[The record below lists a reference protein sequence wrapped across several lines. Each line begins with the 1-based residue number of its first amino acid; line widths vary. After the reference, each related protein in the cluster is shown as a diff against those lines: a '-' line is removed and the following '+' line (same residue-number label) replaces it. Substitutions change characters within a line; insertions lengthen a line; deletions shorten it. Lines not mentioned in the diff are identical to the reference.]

1 MIPELAQVGPVTLFT
16 HDVFTILGILAGLA
30 LYYRALRRDRV
41 LDTRIVLIS
50 LAAIAGGALGARLIT
65 SWEIIDEVSA
75 ANLPLT
81 YLITHGPRSIIGGLA
96 GGYLAIVLSKRA
108 LGYTLS
114 TGDYYAA
121 AIPLAL
127 AIGRTGCFL
136 SELPLG
142 TPTDLPWGM
151 TVSPEAAA
159 AFARCPGC
167 DGPMHPSMLYEIGFQ
182 AAAAFPRCPGCNGPM
197 HPSMLYEI
205 GFQAAAFGLIF
216 TRGPMLPI
224 RGDTLKAYLL
234 AYGVFRFCV
243 EFVRGNEVQAWG
255 LTGPQ
260 IVLIPLVG
268 LLVIHFI
275 RRLRSGAY
283 RLPIPE
289 PAIAHGG

>member
-1 MIPELAQVGPVTLFT
+1 MFPVLFQAGPITLYT
-16 HDVFTILGILAGLA
+16 HDFFTVAGVIAGLV
-30 LYYRALRRDRV
+30 LYWRALRRDGV
-41 LDTRIVLIS
+41 LDRRILLIS

-65 SWEIIDEVSA
+65 SWEILDEVSA
-75 ANLPLT
+75 ANLPPT
-81 YLITHGPRSIIGGLA
+81 YVITHGPRSIIGGLA

-127 AIGRTGCFL
+127 VIGRIGCFL

-167 DGPMHPSMLYEIGFQ
+167 EGPMHPSMLYEIGFH
-182 AAAAFPRCPGCNGPM
+182 AV
-197 HPSMLYEI
+197 
-205 GFQAAAFGLIF
+205 AFGLIV
-216 TRGPMLPI
+216 TRGPLLPI

-234 AYGVFRFCV
+234 AYGIFRFGV
-243 EFVRGNEVQAWG
+243 EFVRGNEVQAIG

-260 IVLIPLVG
+260 IVLIPLIG
-268 LLVIHFI
+268 LLVIHFV
-275 RRLRSGAY
+275 RRLHAGAY
-283 RLPIPE
+283 RLPTPE
-289 PAIAHGG
+289 RATAGG

>member
-1 MIPELAQVGPVTLFT
+1 MAPVLAQVGPFTLYT
-16 HDVFTILGILAGLA
+16 HDVFTVIGILAGLA

-41 LDTRIVLIS
+41 LDARIVLIS
-50 LAAIAGGALGARLIT
+50 LAAIVGGALGARLIT

-75 ANLPLT
+75 ADLPLT
-81 YLITHGPRSIIGGLA
+81 YVVTHGPRSILGGLA

-127 AIGRTGCFL
+127 AIGRVGCFL

-159 AFARCPGC
+159 AFPRCPGC
-167 DGPMHPSMLYEIGFQ
+167 GGPMHPSMLYEIGF
-182 AAAAFPRCPGCNGPM
+182 
-197 HPSMLYEI
+197 HS
-205 GFQAAAFGLIF
+205 AAFGLIF
-216 TRGPMLPI
+216 TRGPLLPI
-224 RGDTLKAYLL
+224 RGDTLKSYLL
-234 AYGVFRFCV
+234 AYGLFRFGV

-255 LTGPQ
+255 MTGPQ
-260 IVLIPLVG
+260 LVLIPLVG
-268 LLVIHFI
+268 LLVIHFV

-283 RLPIPE
+283 RLPVPE
-289 PAIAHGG
+289 PAIARGN

>member
-1 MIPELAQVGPVTLFT
+1 VHPVLAQIGPATLYT
-16 HDVFTILGILAGLA
+16 HDVFTLAGIAAGLA
-30 LYYRALRRDRV
+30 LYYRGLRRDGV
-41 LDTRIVLIS
+41 LDQRIVLIS
-50 LAAIAGGALGARLIT
+50 LAALLGGAIGARLIT
-65 SWEIIDEVSA
+65 SWEAIDEVA
-75 ANLPLT
+75 AAGLPFT
-81 YLITHGPRSIIGGLA
+81 YVVTHGPRSIIGGLA

-127 AIGRTGCFL
+127 VIGRIGCFL

-159 AFARCPGC
+159 TFPRCPGC

-182 AAAAFPRCPGCNGPM
+182 AVAFVV
-197 HPSMLYEI
+197 
-205 GFQAAAFGLIF
+205 IF
-216 TRGPMLPI
+216 TRGPLLPI

-234 AYGVFRFCV
+234 AYAVFRFSV
-243 EFVRGNEVQAWG
+243 EFVRGNEIQAAG

-260 IVLIPLVG
+260 LVLIPLAA
-268 LLVIHFI
+268 LLAIHFV
-275 RRLRSGAY
+275 RQLRSGVY
-283 RLPIPE
+283 RVPRPR
-289 PAIAHGG
+289 PAIA

>member
-1 MIPELAQVGPVTLFT
+1 LAPELAQVGPATLYT

-41 LDTRIVLIS
+41 LDTRIALIS
-50 LAAIAGGALGARLIT
+50 VAALVGGAIGARLIT

-81 YLITHGPRSIIGGLA
+81 YVITHGPRSIIGGLA
-96 GGYLAIVLSKRA
+96 GGYVAIVLSKRA

-127 AIGRTGCFL
+127 AIGRIGCFL

-159 AFARCPGC
+159 SFA
-167 DGPMHPSMLYEIGFQ
+167 
-182 AAAAFPRCPGCNGPM
+182 RCPGCNGPM

-216 TRGPMLPI
+216 TRGPMLPV

-234 AYGVFRFCV
+234 AYGVFRFGV

-260 IVLIPLVG
+260 IVLLPLVG

>member
-1 MIPELAQVGPVTLFT
+1 MDIRRHPWAAQ
-16 HDVFTILGILAGLA
+16 HH
-30 LYYRALRRDRV
+30 RRPGR
-41 LDTRIVLIS
+41 
-50 LAAIAGGALGARLIT
+50 
-65 SWEIIDEVSA
+65 W
-75 ANLPLT
+75 LPG
-81 YLITHGPRSIIGGLA
+81 HRPHQA
-96 GGYLAIVLSKRA
+96 A

-127 AIGRTGCFL
+127 AIGRVGCFL

-159 AFARCPGC
+159 ASRAARLRWTDAPEHAVR
-167 DGPMHPSMLYEIGFQ
+167 DRFPARRLRPDLHPR
-182 AAAAFPRCPGCNGPM
+182 AAAADP
-197 HPSMLYEI
+197 
-205 GFQAAAFGLIF
+205 
-216 TRGPMLPI
+216 
-224 RGDTLKAYLL
+224 GDTLKAYLL
-234 AYGVFRFCV
+234 AYGIFRFGV
-243 EFVRGNEVQAWG
+243 EFVRGNEVQALG

-268 LLVIHFI
+268 LLVIHFV

-289 PAIAHGG
+289 PAIARGG

>member
-1 MIPELAQVGPVTLFT
+1 MAPVLAQVGPLTLYT
-16 HDVFTILGILAGLA
+16 HDVFTIAGILAGLA

-41 LDTRIVLIS
+41 LDGRIVLIS
-50 LAAIAGGALGARLIT
+50 LAAIVGGALGARLLT
-65 SWEIIDEVSA
+65 SWEVIDEVRA
-75 ANLPLT
+75 ADLPLT
-81 YLITHGPRSIIGGLA
+81 YVITHGPRSIIGGLA

-108 LGYTLS
+108 LGFTLS

-127 AIGRTGCFL
+127 AIGRVGCFL

-159 AFARCPGC
+159 AFPRCPGC
-167 DGPMHPSMLYEIGFQ
+167 GGPMHPSMLYEIGF
-182 AAAAFPRCPGCNGPM
+182 NV
-197 HPSMLYEI
+197 
-205 GFQAAAFGLIF
+205 AAFGLIF
-216 TRGPMLPI
+216 TRGPLLPI

-234 AYGVFRFCV
+234 AYGLFRFGV
-243 EFVRGNEVQAWG
+243 ELVRGNEVQAWG

-268 LLVIHFI
+268 LLVIHFV

-289 PAIAHGG
+289 PAIARGG

>member
-1 MIPELAQVGPVTLFT
+1 MAPILLQVGAFTLST
-16 HDVFTILGILAGLA
+16 HDFFTVAGVIAGLA

-41 LDTRIVLIS
+41 LDGRIVLIS
-50 LAAIAGGALGARLIT
+50 LAAIVGGILGARVIT
-65 SWEIIDEVSA
+65 SWEILDEVSA
-75 ANLPLT
+75 ADLPLT
-81 YLITHGPRSIIGGLA
+81 YVITHGPRSIVGGLA

-127 AIGRTGCFL
+127 AIGRVGCFL

-142 TPTDLPWGM
+142 TPTDLPWAM
-151 TVSPEAAA
+151 TVSPE
-159 AFARCPGC
+159 
-167 DGPMHPSMLYEIGFQ
+167 

-205 GFQAAAFGLIF
+205 GFHLAAFGLIF
-216 TRGPMLPI
+216 TRGPLLPI

-234 AYGVFRFCV
+234 AYGLFRFGI
-243 EFVRGNEVQAWG
+243 ESVRGNEVQAWG

-260 IVLIPLVG
+260 IVLIPLIG
-268 LLVIHFI
+268 LLVFHFV

-283 RLPIPE
+283 RLPLPE
-289 PAIAHGG
+289 PAIVRGG

>member
-1 MIPELAQVGPVTLFT
+1 MAPILAEIGPFTLFT
-16 HDVFTILGILAGLA
+16 HDLFTVAGILAGLA

-41 LDTRIVLIS
+41 LDRRIMLIS
-50 LAAIAGGALGARLIT
+50 LAAILGGALGARLIT

-81 YLITHGPRSIIGGLA
+81 YVVTHGPRSIIGGLA
-96 GGYLAIVLSKRA
+96 GGYLAIVLTKRA

-127 AIGRTGCFL
+127 AIGRVGCFL

-159 AFARCPGC
+159 GFTRCPGC
-167 DGPMHPSMLYEIGFQ
+167 DGPMHPSMLYEIGF
-182 AAAAFPRCPGCNGPM
+182 
-197 HPSMLYEI
+197 HV
-205 GFQAAAFGLIF
+205 AAFGLIF
-216 TRGPMLPI
+216 TRGPLLPI

-234 AYGVFRFCV
+234 AYGLFRFGV
-243 EFVRGNEVQAWG
+243 EFVRGNEIQAWG

-268 LLVIHFI
+268 LLILHFV
-275 RRLRSGAY
+275 RRLMTGAY
-283 RLPIPE
+283 RVPKPPPVFMTE
-289 PAIAHGG
+289 GR